1 MAHRT
6 VRCTR
11 EINSELLSFGFLES
25 HFAIIH
31 RNVWCAM
38 TEQRLLRQRS
48 SAKVNSESARTTRAK
63 SEQRQKAHRTVNSDY
78 PVHHWTV
85 RWTQLSELQRSNPNG
100 WVTWLA
106 HRTVRCAHRQ
116 TASPTT
122 ILVGGAINTPNH
134 HTSRHLSFQ
143 TSHSIQELVQ
153 SIQDTN
159 PKNQSLSKSQFHS
172 KQIVTRE
179 RVLLV
184 FFELLFLDRFSSSP
198 F

>member
-134 HTSRHLSFQ
+134 QHFKASKFSAIAFNTKALDFTPRHKTKDQILSQ
-143 TSHSIQELVQ
+143 VQ
-153 SIQDTN
+153 DH
-159 PKNQSLSKSQFHS
+159 SKSL
-172 KQIVTRE
+172 VTS
-179 RVLLV
+179 
-184 FFELLFLDRFSSSP
+184 D
-198 F
+198 